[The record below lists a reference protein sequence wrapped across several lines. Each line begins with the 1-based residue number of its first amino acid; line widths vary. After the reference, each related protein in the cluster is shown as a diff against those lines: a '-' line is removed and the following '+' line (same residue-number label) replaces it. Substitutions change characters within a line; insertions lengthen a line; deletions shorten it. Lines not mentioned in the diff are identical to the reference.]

1 MDLQQLLFLF
11 RDDSRTQELLQQLQ
25 PSQARVLL
33 RGTIGSSINFIA
45 ASVFMQSDF
54 THVVIANDAEDAQ
67 YIQNDLQNLLEK
79 KEILYLLMTYAK

>member
-11 RDDSRTQELLQQLQ
+11 RDDTRTQELLQHLQ

-33 RGTIGSSINFIA
+33 RGTIGSSVNFIA

-54 THVVIANDAEDAQ
+54 THVIV
-67 YIQNDLQNLLEK
+67 LETMPK
-79 KEILYLLMTYAK
+79 TRNTYKTIYRIY